1 MITNSTSRFAL
12 IQIFLDRT
20 RMDEVTTTYMVK
32 APSDYGVQRLSSVFT
47 SSACSG
53 YRYGFQ
59 AQEKD
64 DEVKGKGNSVNYTYR
79 MHDTRLGRFFCTDP
93 IGYKYPH
100 NSPYAFS
107 ENRVIDK
114 IELEGLEAWDPKN
127 AKVDVMSLSD
137 FGATVKNEI
146 IPIAIKRQEE
156 LQFDCNDLALFVVM
170 KYFEIKEVE
179 FSVTVSD
186 QLGKRTYSSS
196 DPKYKDFDEFYGVV
210 RLQIG
215 SEYTQKKLSF
225 HVSPEEAVAG
235 DIIVSDYHTNV
246 YLGPA
251 DKPGNANTIKASG
264 MYYGKGHPDNTFTP
278 LEYGDYY
285 EFNDISKG
293 KLFELKRW
301 NMMSDVPRDLQVNS
315 LEMKQPTVD
324 YIDSG
329 AGGNKTLRQFEY
341 GPRKEDGSF

>member
-1 MITNSTSRFAL
+1 MY
-12 IQIFLDRT
+12 RT
-20 RMDEVTTTYMVK
+20 YQDTVFVGGFEMDM
-32 APSDYGVQRLSSVFT
+32 A
-47 SSACSG
+47 

-59 AQEKD
+59 NQEKD
-64 DEVKGKGNSVNYTYR
+64 DEVKGAGNSVNYTYR
-79 MHDTRLGRFFCTDP
+79 MHDTRLGRFFTVDP
-93 IGYKYPH
+93 IGFKYPH

-107 ENRVIDK
+107 ENRVLDK
-114 IELEGLEAWDPKN
+114 VELEGLEAWEPKN

-137 FGATVKNEI
+137 FGATVTNEI
-146 IPIAIKRQEE
+146 VPLAVKRQDE
-156 LQFDCNDLALFVVM
+156 LRFDCNDLALFVVM
-170 KYFEIKEVE
+170 KYFEVKGVE
-179 FSVTVSD
+179 FSVKV
-186 QLGKRTYSSS
+186 GKTTYNSSN
-196 DPKYKDFDEFYGVV
+196 PKYKDFDSFYEVV
-210 RLQIG
+210 RGVIG
-215 SEYTQKKLSF
+215 SKYTQDKLSV
-225 HVSPEEAVAG
+225 HVSPKEAVTG
-235 DIIVSDYHTNV
+235 DIIVAYYHTNV